1 MERISGRTALVTGAA
16 SGIGYAIAEALIG
29 EGAKVAL
36 TDIDEHQLRGAAE
49 QLGSNAMA
57 ILLDVS
63 DRSGWAHARQQVEAR
78 FGPVEILANNAGIGA
93 DGRELADMSV
103 ESFLR
108 VVRIKVQGTFL
119 GIETFAAG
127 MRERGEG
134 HILNT
139 ASMAG
144 LIASAKLG
152 AYTTSMFAV
161 VGLSEVLR
169 AEMSPHGVGVS
180 VLCPGLVRTRL
191 AETTVRAGS
200 DRMMK
205 PAESAPGG
213 MEPGIVGRLVVDGIR
228 ANRLHIVTH
237 GEYRGVVET
246 RLARLV
252 SAFDGVPRRSETHLP
267 GTDVARD

>member
-1 MERISGRTALVTGAA
+1 MERINGRTALVTGAA
-16 SGIGYAIAEALIG
+16 SGIGYAIAEALVA

-36 TDIDEHQLRGAAE
+36 TDIEVHELEAAALR
-49 QLGSNAMA
+49 LGPNAMA
-57 ILLDVS
+57 IPLDVS
-63 DRSGWAHARQQVEAR
+63 DRASWACVRQQVEAR

-108 VVRIKVQGTFL
+108 VVRIKVQGTFY
-119 GIETFAAG
+119 GIETFAAV
-127 MRERGEG
+127 MRESGQG
-134 HILNT
+134 HIVNT

-144 LIASAKLG
+144 LIASTRLG

-161 VGLSEVLR
+161 VGMSEVLR

-205 PAESAPGG
+205 PTKNVPDGMDPDLVGG
-213 MEPGIVGRLVVDGIR
+213 LVVDGIR
-228 ANRLHIVTH
+228 ANRLHILTH
-237 GEYRGVVET
+237 GEYRSVVEA
-246 RLARLV
+246 RLARVV
-252 SAFDGVPRRSETHLP
+252 SAFDGVPSRNENYLP
-267 GTDVARD
+267 GTDVACD